1 MIRVVV
7 PVGIA
12 YGSETDKARR
22 LLLEVAA
29 ADDRVL
35 DEPEPSCLFMGFGES
50 SLDFE
55 LRVFVGGL
63 RDYFEARS
71 GLHMAIDQAF
81 RKAHIEIAFP
91 QRDLHL
97 RTVSAAL
104 PVEARQ
110 VEQIMRQNGEGAGEQ
125 PGR

>member
-1 MIRVVV
+1 
-7 PVGIA
+7 
-12 YGSETDKARR
+12 
-22 LLLEVAA
+22 
-29 ADDRVL
+29 
-35 DEPEPSCLFMGFGES
+35 MGFGES

-71 GLHMAIDQAF
+71 ALHMAIDQAF
-81 RKAHIEIAFP
+81 RKADIEIAFP

-110 VEQIMRQNGEGAGEQ
+110 VEQIMRQDAEDRQE
-125 PGR
+125 